1 MDNPSSPLDTL
12 RQLKEML
19 DAGALTPTEFEALKK
34 RLVFNAPT
42 GVPPAPAPV
51 ALAPPAAEPPA
62 PPLAS
67 EPPGFPTPPEIVVL
81 PSPAMGPGSSP
92 PVAPP
97 PVMAETF
104 SSLLAPAIAESDGG
118 APFIVPV
125 EPTVAEPVYRQEP
138 PAAPGWVDN
147 EFAEAEAP
155 RARSPLALVL
165 SIGGLLALL
174 GLVLYLSLNRR
185 PSEHLTSTS
194 QTAADSLAAP
204 IEAGPQARQLPPIS
218 TAPETIR
225 VVPTNPAPAS
235 PARPV
240 PTARYADSAAGP
252 APASAP
258 DSAAR

>member
-34 RLVFNAPT
+34 QLVFNAPA
-42 GVPPAPAPV
+42 GVPPAPVAPS
-51 ALAPPAAEPPA
+51 AAEPPA
-62 PPLAS
+62 PLLAS
-67 EPPGFPTPPEIVVL
+67 EPPGFHTPPETVVL

-92 PVAPP
+92 PVTPP
-97 PVMAETF
+97 PVVAETF
-104 SSLLAPAIAESDGG
+104 SSLMAPAIADSDGG

-125 EPTVAEPVYRQEP
+125 APAVAEPIYRQETS
-138 PAAPGWVDN
+138 AAPGWVDH

-194 QTAADSLAAP
+194 LTAADSLAVPP
-204 IEAGPQARQLPPIS
+204 IETGPQARQLPPAS

-225 VVPTNPAPAS
+225 VVPANPAPAS

-240 PTARYADSAAGP
+240 PAARYADSTAGP